1 MSTHHDFS
9 DVTELQPAWPKSP
22 PRRTFR
28 EQANSREAWQLR
40 SYLWSAIAAVLV
52 LLLVADR
59 LGLIPGSID
68 VDAAVVAEQAARV
81 EAKRTAEARP

>member
-1 MSTHHDFS
+1 M
-9 DVTELQPAWPKSP
+9 
-22 PRRTFR
+22 
-28 EQANSREAWQLR
+28 
-40 SYLWSAIAAVLV
+40 LV

-68 VDAAVVAEQAARV
+68 VDEAVVAEQAARV